1 MDTIK
6 SFIFYTC
13 FSGLF
18 TTVRGEIGP
27 LLKEVKWTFA
37 TTYWPSFRITRCA
50 TTEGKNC
57 CSAIFFW
64 LTRTPLTSHLTS
76 SVTPDQPSRTFP
88 RLCYFTLWI
97 CDILN
102 AQTTTTTT
110 TNVGCFL
117 PCFLTASCRHRT
129 VVDRCGS
136 RSGKSTAGARRWAGE
151 SRLISRLERAVP
163 RAAVVWRSEPP
174 KVHSGVTHLHSV
186 TQSTAWPRSFFP
198 SSFFFFLSSSA
209 IYSSSVCIRCAH
221 LKCPLALIHDLCFQ
235 EAKVA
240 NKWDV
245 LHEGPTVFTWKCRR
259 YIQNTWVNK

>member
-1 MDTIK
+1 MDVCYHLLAK
-6 SFIFYTC
+6 
-13 FSGLF
+13 LWNN
-18 TTVRGEIGP
+18 TVRHNWGEE
-27 LLKEVKWTFA
+27 LLL
-37 TTYWPSFRITRCA
+37 SH
-50 TTEGKNC
+50 
-57 CSAIFFW
+57 FFW
-64 LTRTPLTSHLTS
+64 LTRTSLTSHLTS

-102 AQTTTTTT
+102 AQTTTTT

-163 RAAVVWRSEPP
+163 RAAVVWCSEPP

-198 SSFFFFLSSSA
+198 SSFFFFLRLLFIAPVFAYGARTSSA
-209 IYSSSVCIRCAH
+209 RWLWSTIFASKKLKWLTNEMCCTRDPLFLPGSAEGIYKI
-221 LKCPLALIHDLCFQ
+221 LELI
-235 EAKVA
+235 
-240 NKWDV
+240 NKI
-245 LHEGPTVFTWKCRR
+245 K
-259 YIQNTWVNK
+259 NKMNKIK